1 MNENIN
7 MTITV
12 ATIGEFTFPRWMT
25 TFIRRLFAIP
35 THMTTPERLA
45 LLQAGLNLQPGFS
58 VVEIGS
64 YLGASTA
71 FLAFAATTKGGVVHA
86 IDTWQNESMGAEGL
100 RDTYAEFRA
109 NTEPFTHFIVPHRGR
124 SVDIAKKEAPI
135 ACDLLFIDGDHHL
148 DAVIADLGDWLP
160 SLKPG
165 GLLAMHDID
174 HPEVKQAFDT
184 VIGTRVDGEV
194 QLVERLLMC
203 RPAGF
208 SS

>member
-1 MNENIN
+1 

-12 ATIGEFTFPRWMT
+12 ATIGEYAFPRWMT
-25 TFIRRLFAIP
+25 PFVRQLFAIP
-35 THMTTPERLA
+35 THMTTQERLA
-45 LLQAGLNLQPGFS
+45 LLQAALNLPPGFS
-58 VVEIGS
+58 IVEVGS

-71 FLAFAATTKGGVVHA
+71 FMAYAASTKGGVVHA

-100 RDTYAEFRA
+100 RDTFAEFLT
-109 NTEPFTHFIVPHRGR
+109 NTQPFAHFIQPHRGR
-124 SVDIAKKEAPI
+124 SVDVAKAEAPI
-135 ACDLLFIDGDHHL
+135 ACELLFIDGDHHVE
-148 DAVIADLGDWLP
+148 AVIADLQNWLP

-184 VIGTRVDGEV
+184 VIGARLEGEV

-203 RPAGF
+203 RPTVR
-208 SS
+208 